1 MNGYEEMFGNIT
13 ERIAKECEDVKTA
26 VWFMM
31 RDLDDE
37 LNSDQADG
45 IIKQGFRL
53 ASMEETRFWLM
64 DNYEFD
70 DEDLEE
76 NSLTEK
82 IFRLYSLTDEDESV
96 FNNIVDCFMDLD
108 EIQFGSIQFES
119 IIDGLLINN
128 GYDVNVENYSMDN
141 LPR

>member
-13 ERIAKECEDVKTA
+13 ERIAKEYEDVKTT

-70 DEDLEE
+70 DVNLPV

-82 IFRLYSLTDEDESV
+82 IFRLYSLTDEDENV